1 MPINCGTRATAV
13 PLLARRQSASWM
25 LLPER
30 RFSFTCHAR
39 ANQPK
44 ATEATIARASSQ
56 LDQRCDGAGREACRR
71 SAPSS
76 KATIALVR
84 SFSTNSRPA
93 LRAASGRPP
102 ARQRHGGHRGTDLTL
117 HLGGTNPRRTSPTTS
132 EAGGRRRASVALP
145 PGRLN
150 VLLRAIPAG
159 RALVMEPA
167 LACPTTTPPKPRPH
181 RLDPVQHARPP
192 LTPTVLHARPNNKKS
207 TKM

>member
-1 MPINCGTRATAV
+1 MFRSVAAELV
-13 PLLARRQSASWM
+13 
-25 LLPER
+25 
-30 RFSFTCHAR
+30 SFV
-39 ANQPK
+39 
-44 ATEATIARASSQ
+44 E
-56 LDQRCDGAGREACRR
+56 
-71 SAPSS
+71 
-76 KATIALVR
+76 R

-93 LRAASGRPP
+93 LRPGGDTGVTGVPASPSTRWYEPTP
-102 ARQRHGGHRGTDLTL
+102 DQPHDLRSWGETEGL
-117 HLGGTNPRRTSPTTS
+117 RSS
-132 EAGGRRRASVALP
+132 P

-207 TKM
+207 TKT